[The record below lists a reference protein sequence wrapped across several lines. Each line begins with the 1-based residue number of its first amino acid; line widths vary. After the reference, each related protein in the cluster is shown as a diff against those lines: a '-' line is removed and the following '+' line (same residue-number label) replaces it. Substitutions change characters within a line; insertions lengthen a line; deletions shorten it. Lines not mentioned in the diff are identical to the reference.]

1 MSKNEEIKE
10 WLIEKVKYKAKK
22 LQVIFDDEISGDF
35 SLTGS
40 GIFDSMDFMVLIADV
55 ESAFNVIVDFSDSEP
70 EKFTT
75 INGFLECI
83 KL

>member
-1 MSKNEEIKE
+1 MNKKEEIKR
-10 WLIEKVKYKAKK
+10 WVIEKVKNKAKK
-22 LQVIFDDEISGDF
+22 LQVIFEDEISDEF

-55 ESAFNVIVDFSDSEP
+55 ESAFNVIVDFSDSDP
-70 EKFTT
+70 EQFTT
-75 INGFLECI
+75 LNGFIECI